1 MVMSNEQAL
10 ALIAAAQ
17 EAASNGGKVPAELRC
32 QYPSKR
38 CDHVRTTK
46 RGGGLHRLCS
56 FHRQRAN
63 KNQWLVDQRRRQ
75 RREGDA
81 PLDCSRNS
89 KSSSP
94 KSSPSSPLS
103 SSDEE
108 SSIVNAI
115 DVLDSG
121 VVCAPLCD
129 ADLHILQALL
139 FDDDDEDIDMADEC
153 TPDISTIWTV

>member
-10 ALIAAAQ
+10 SLIAAAQ
-17 EAASNGGKVPAELRC
+17 EVVRHGGEVPADLRC

-75 RREGDA
+75 RRECDGSVVDHTVS
-81 PLDCSRNS
+81 D
-89 KSSSP
+89 SP
-94 KSSPSSPLS
+94 KSSPKKSKAATSSYH
-103 SSDEE
+103 ERT
-108 SSIVNAI
+108 
-115 DVLDSG
+115 G
-121 VVCAPLCD
+121 CD
-129 ADLHILQALL
+129 GH
-139 FDDDDEDIDMADEC
+139 
-153 TPDISTIWTV
+153 